1 MSDFRSPIDTS
12 VPSLSL
18 QMPQMTTQQH
28 RRDYSGSITLDDPTL
43 GRPASGDAATVQE
56 GAETDPARLSEGLTT
71 LHLGTGADQP
81 SPPPP
86 TDPAVLKLVG
96 EVLASE
102 VRILPVKCA
111 RVISMLTP
119 LNSKVFP
126 RCCSA

>member
-28 RRDYSGSITLDDPTL
+28 RRDYSGSITLDDHTL
-43 GRPASGDAATVQE
+43 GRPASGDATTVQE
-56 GAETDPARLSEGLTT
+56 GAETDPKLSEGMAT
-71 LHLGTGADQP
+71 LHLGTAADQP

-111 RVISMLTP
+111 RVISMLTL